1 MQRYLKLD
9 EVSQLLGGRSRSAIY
24 QDIQAG
30 RLPKPLKLGAR
41 IYWPEA
47 DLAEHLRALAGSE
60 AAA

>member
-30 RLPKPLKLGAR
+30 PPA
-41 IYWPEA
+41 EA
-47 DLAEHLRALAGSE
+47 S
-60 AAA
+60 